1 MNIYCPPAARG
12 SQCNH
17 LSTISAMSVHRHALF
32 FQDLG
37 YHWDEM
43 SDDMQVR
50 GDASH
55 IRQELGANDGSGQSV
70 AGTCVK

>member
-1 MNIYCPPAARG
+1 
-12 SQCNH
+12 
-17 LSTISAMSVHRHALF
+17 MSVHRHALF
-32 FQDLG
+32 SQDLG